1 MALAE
6 PQPVPP
12 TYDEALEYATQ
23 LGDVALSA
31 ALRKSGAKI
40 EKTNS
45 SLVCGLQLTVKMY
58 QTVCHQPRILNCLHP
73 LHPLPNNAL
82 GRVCRVNVQVAL
94 VVA

>member
-45 SLVCGLQLTVKMY
+45 SLVCGQLTVKMY
-58 QTVCHQPRILNCLHP
+58 QTVCHQPRILLNF
-73 LHPLPNNAL
+73 LHPLPNNAF

-94 VVA
+94 LSA